1 MTPTKLLRWLA
12 VGLVLAAVVL
22 FALALW
28 AVASTIGTCLGIDSA
43 VWLTAGL
50 LALAMVAA
58 LRVLR
63 GVV

>member
-1 MTPTKLLRWLA
+1 VTASKLLRWLA

-22 FALALW
+22 FALSLW
-28 AVASTIGTCLGIDSA
+28 AVASVLGTCLGIASG

-50 LALAMVAA
+50 LALAIVVA

-63 GVV
+63 GAV